1 MTHVFT
7 LVYIFWYF
15 SSVCTR
21 NFHSTFTTFEDAE
34 KAPLAPASPKVQSL
48 IDEIMTLNIVET
60 IELVDHLKDKFG
72 YVESVAVAAA
82 PAGGAAADAEPEE
95 EVAEQTI
102 FSVKLDKYGDK
113 EKIKV
118 IKEVRGITGLGLKQ
132 SKELVESAPC
142 VVIKNLPKEEAEAIM
157 EKINGVGGECSLE

>member
-1 MTHVFT
+1 
-7 LVYIFWYF
+7 
-15 SSVCTR
+15 
-21 NFHSTFTTFEDAE
+21 
-34 KAPLAPASPKVQSL
+34 
-48 IDEIMTLNIVET
+48 MTLNIVET